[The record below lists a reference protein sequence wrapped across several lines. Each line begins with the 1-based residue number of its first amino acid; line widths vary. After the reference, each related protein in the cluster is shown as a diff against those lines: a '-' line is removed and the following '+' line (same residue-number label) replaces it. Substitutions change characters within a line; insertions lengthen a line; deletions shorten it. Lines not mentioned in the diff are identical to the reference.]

1 MEYIDNY
8 LFVLVGDRITSV
20 NDNKKI
26 LLLRIDFRN
35 IIEGP
40 PIK

>member
-8 LFVLVGDRITSV
+8 LFVLVGDRITSL

-26 LLLRIDFRN
+26 LLLRIDF
-35 IIEGP
+35 
-40 PIK
+40 